1 MKYLLTL
8 AMAALL
14 AGCAATPPSTLHVS
28 VPVPVACTAPEMP
41 SKPRL
46 SLEDLPDT
54 ATDAETIEAYANS
67 LRACGNYSKKLEIL
81 LKVPA
86 K

>member
-1 MKYLLTL
+1 MKYLALTL
-8 AMAALL
+8 GALLL

-46 SLEDLPDT
+46 SLEDLADD
-54 ATDAETIEAYANS
+54 ATDAETIQAYAES